1 MDNEQSGLREDRISE
16 RTVSYIVFE
25 SAQARSERTI
35 KRLII
40 ALIMTIIFLFLSNA
54 FWVYQW
60 NQYDYETVSF
70 AQDGTGLNSINLG
83 RQGDINYEPSV
94 DNQAQ
99 APKEAEGN

>member
-1 MDNEQSGLREDRISE
+1 MDIRTEELHKDRIDE

-54 FWVYQW
+54 YWVYQW
-60 NQYDYETVSF
+60 NQYDYEDISY

-83 RQGDINYEPSV
+83 QQGDVRYEPSP
-94 DNQAQ
+94 NHQET
-99 APKEAEGN
+99 AP

>member
-1 MDNEQSGLREDRISE
+1 MDIRTEELHKDRIDE

-54 FWVYQW
+54 YWVYQW

-70 AQDGTGLNSINLG
+70 AQGETGLNSINLG
-83 RQGDINYEPSV
+83 RQGDVNYEPSV

-99 APKEAEGN
+99 APEEAEGN

>member
-54 FWVYQW
+54 YWVYQW

-83 RQGDINYEPSV
+83 RQGDVNYEPSV

-99 APKEAEGN
+99 APEEAEGD

>member
-1 MDNEQSGLREDRISE
+1 MDIRTEELHKDRIDE

-35 KRLII
+35 RRLII

-54 FWVYQW
+54 YWVSQW

-83 RQGDINYEPSV
+83 RQGDVRYEPSA

-99 APKEAEGN
+99 APEEAEGD

>member
-1 MDNEQSGLREDRISE
+1 MDNEQSGLREDCISE

-35 KRLII
+35 RRLII

-54 FWVYQW
+54 YWVYQW
-60 NQYDYETVSF
+60 NQYDYEAVSF

-83 RQGDINYEPSV
+83 RQGDVNYEPNF
-94 DNQAQ
+94 DYTET
-99 APKEAEGN
+99 EAEEARN

>member
-1 MDNEQSGLREDRISE
+1 MDIRTEDIHKDRVDE

-25 SAQARSERTI
+25 SALARSERTI

-54 FWVYQW
+54 YWVYQW
-60 NQYDYETVSF
+60 NQYDYETISY

-83 RQGDINYEPSV
+83 RQGDVRYEPSPYYSTET
-94 DNQAQ
+94 QEE
-99 APKEAEGN
+99 APGN